1 MKYKIIKHNDDLEDI
16 NDFSVRDF
24 TLEDE
29 EGNKFYNVDIFTDGE
44 LNHPAGV
51 DEARETWRAW
61 FDTFVGK
68 TIEVEKL
75 TPRAYFTSGKI
86 KFIN

>member
-1 MKYKIIKHNDDLEDI
+1 MKYKIIEHNYDLGDT
-16 NDFSVRDF
+16 NDLSVRDF

-44 LNHPAGV
+44 LIEPDGV
-51 DEARETWRAW
+51 SETRETWRGW
-61 FDTFVGK
+61 LDTFVGK
-68 TIEVEKL
+68 AIEVEL

-86 KFIN
+86 TFIN